1 MLKKK
6 KEPINVCGKDNNVRW
21 NTETNDISVDCF
33 GDTYSLPELIKVA
46 YNGSLEELKD
56 TWARVLVKFE
66 LPPMVEELF
75 VAAYKNFVREQREH
89 EDKVKKKLELLK

>member
-56 TWARVLVKFE
+56 TRTARDIDHVI
-66 LPPMVEELF
+66 
-75 VAAYKNFVREQREH
+75 AAYYQRNIENIRYRGTIP
-89 EDKVKKKLELLK
+89 D